1 MAGFQYAHVEVYSQ
15 AKTSRKK
22 SDWTAFEIV
31 AEAERSPGSCDHVT
45 NPKDPEL
52 LYGTLPSEALKAVIQ
67 ILQLQ
72 RDPRGRRIR
81 KDTPCLVAGVA
92 SYPMPANADNQN
104 EIRRWVMDCIRHLKV
119 EFGPCLKSVLLHM
132 DEQFPHLHF
141 FATAPDGRA
150 KSIHPGH
157 RLAKNAGKGVFKKA
171 MSSWLDRWHEVV
183 SRRHGM
189 ARTGPKR
196 ERLTREEWK
205 ARQQS
210 AELLAKADKIIDT
223 AASIE
228 LDLEARKLDIA
239 GQLRTLNME
248 KRNLDRRAG
257 DLTAQEIE
265 RKNQINEEREA
276 LKNERLELKARKAR
290 LDIDAEKIR
299 TAGTQLSDFQKRP
312 GSEQFRLAQE
322 AEGKTADAEKKLK
335 KAQERER
342 SLEAAL
348 NKEINLVKAMEA
360 LLTPQQKAQ
369 IKLSRQA
376 TS

>member
-1 MAGFQYAHVEVYSQ
+1 
-15 AKTSRKK
+15 
-22 SDWTAFEIV
+22 
-31 AEAERSPGSCDHVT
+31 
-45 NPKDPEL
+45 
-52 LYGTLPSEALKAVIQ
+52 
-67 ILQLQ
+67 
-72 RDPRGRRIR
+72 
-81 KDTPCLVAGVA
+81 
-92 SYPMPANADNQN
+92 
-104 EIRRWVMDCIRHLKV
+104 
-119 EFGPCLKSVLLHM
+119 
-132 DEQFPHLHF
+132 
-141 FATAPDGRA
+141 
-150 KSIHPGH
+150 
-157 RLAKNAGKGVFKKA
+157 

-299 TAGTQLSDFQKRP
+299 TAGTQLIDFQKRP